1 MIIKAFKPQNS
12 QLSSYIDCF
21 YIIDHQE
28 ASSENSFLILPS
40 FYTYLSVS
48 LATETTVAKDTI
60 IQVKQNNKKTLD
72 SSLQIGLKTSHIF
85 EYKGVV
91 KELCIKFKPLGIYSF
106 FKENKIH
113 LIGDYQTFLPDRAF
127 ENAIASILKSP
138 TYSEMIHK
146 TEDFLIS
153 ILQPYQH
160 PYLNKILKD
169 LETMETGNLT
179 TLEDLGKSVGVSR
192 PTLNTQFKKYLH
204 LTPSEYKQIWRLR
217 SYINS
222 KLVSENTALSGDMVF
237 DLGFF
242 DQSHLIKE
250 FKKYTLLKPT
260 DFFKQIDYSKDSKVL
275 LIWQ

>member
-28 ASSENSFLILPS
+28 TSTENSFLILPS

-48 LATETTVAKDTI
+48 LATETTVKTNKI
-60 IQVKQNNKKTLD
+60 IEVKQTYKNNLD

-85 EYKGVV
+85 EYKGLV
-91 KELCIKFKPLGIYSF
+91 KELCIKFKPLGIYNF
-106 FKENKIH
+106 FKEEKIH
-113 LIGDYQTFLPDRAF
+113 SSEENQTFFLNI
-127 ENAIASILKSP
+127 ESETIITSILRSSS
-138 TYSEMIHK
+138 YSEIIEK
-146 TEDFLIS
+146 TEDYLIS
-153 ILQPYQH
+153 RLKHFQH

-179 TLEDLGKSVGVSR
+179 TLEDLAKSVGVSR
-192 PTLNTQFKKYLH
+192 PTLNAQFKKYLH

-217 SYINS
+217 MYIDS
-222 KLVSENTALSGDMVF
+222 KLISKNTTSSNDMLF

-242 DQSHLIKE
+242 DQSHMIKE
-250 FKKYTLLKPT
+250 FKKYTLLKPKE
-260 DFFKQIDYSKDSKVL
+260 FFKQIDYSKDSKVL